1 MLPLFYKNKNQKKER
16 GGDMPR
22 APSEKT
28 VEAQKLFDEGMKL
41 TDIAKS
47 LGVPEGTVRSWKN
60 RGKWGTASPKK
71 NECNVA
77 KDIKDE
83 NATLQKRKRGGQPG
97 NLNAKGGKG
106 GAAPLRNKNAEKHG
120 AYSKIYWDAL
130 DDEDLQLLDEVS
142 SREEEL
148 LKQQIAMYSIRERKF
163 MHQIKA
169 FKEKSEKGLY
179 VKGVKKKSRTE
190 QDSDGNTC
198 GKVEET
204 STDTEYAIKGLAVLE
219 AEFTKVQRAKTKCID
234 SLIRLR
240 VANERY
246 DDLLNGWKSKA
257 ETINA
262 AEDSSDVEDVMI
274 YLPDNG
280 RDKK

>member
-1 MLPLFYKNKNQKKER
+1 M
-16 GGDMPR
+16 
-22 APSEKT
+22 
-28 VEAQKLFDEGMKL
+28 
-41 TDIAKS
+41 I
-47 LGVPEGTVRSWKN
+47 
-60 RGKWGTASPKK
+60 
-71 NECNVA
+71 
-77 KDIKDE
+77 
-83 NATLQKRKRGGQPG
+83 
-97 NLNAKGGKG
+97 
-106 GAAPLRNKNAEKHG
+106 
-120 AYSKIYWDAL
+120 
-130 DDEDLQLLDEVS
+130 DEVS
-142 SREEEL
+142 GREEEL
-148 LKQQIAMYSIRERKF
+148 LKQQIAVYSVRERRF
-163 MHQIKA
+163 MHQIKE

-190 QDSDGNTC
+190 QDTEGNTC

-240 VANERY
+240 VANEKY

-257 ETINA
+257 ENMNA
-262 AEDSSDVEDVMI
+262 AEDSDDAEDVMI